1 MPGTSQRRGAPPARH
16 TDAEVLATLAARQQ
30 AVHAQRGGAG
40 QHVGCRAPLL
50 WGYRGLAAIA
60 GESASSAR
68 RRAQRM
74 VAAGVL
80 ERLPGSPVMFRLAR
94 VPADS

>member
-1 MPGTSQRRGAPPARH
+1 MPGTSQRRGAPPGRR
-16 TDAEVLATLAARQQ
+16 TDAEVLATLAARQR

-50 WGYRGLAAIA
+50 WGTVASRNP

-68 RRAQRM
+68 PRAQRM
-74 VAAGVL
+74 VGTGVL
-80 ERLPGSPVMFRLAR
+80 SGSPGA
-94 VPADS
+94 P